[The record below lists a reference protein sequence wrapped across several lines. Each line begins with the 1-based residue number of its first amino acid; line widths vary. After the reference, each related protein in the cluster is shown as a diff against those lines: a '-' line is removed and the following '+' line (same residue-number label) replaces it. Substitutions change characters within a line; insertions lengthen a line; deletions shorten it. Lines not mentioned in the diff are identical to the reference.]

1 MLETLFQLVGW
12 AGRAFTPVFDGLR
25 ARSST
30 RALVAT
36 GASAVPTRDYCRE
49 IGIRANVTRGQRRAE
64 LWLRIQVSAGAFA
77 HPTER
82 RPCLPCWR
90 FARTSSPAAPRSIC
104 RRGRA

>member
-64 LWLRIQVSAGAFA
+64 LWPRIQVSAGALG
-77 HPTER
+77 HPSKPTPIPPDR
-82 RPCLPCWR
+82 HLLG
-90 FARTSSPAAPRSIC
+90 TAAP
-104 RRGRA
+104 APPP